1 MVYNRRKSVK
11 RFILFNSPIFWDSAK
26 ENEQYLPPLG
36 LGYIATYLEK
46 AGINVEIIDCVKGK
60 KSVSEIIGI
69 INKTQPDYIGI
80 NIFTQNYEIVKHIIE
95 NIEANCICFI
105 GGQAVKSIYQE
116 LLQWNV
122 KNRLN
127 IIIGEG
133 EFIIPQLVIGN
144 CTQTPEEQKDQ
155 KYVYRVNVNSPYF
168 PKDISDLYLNRK
180 HLGNEIIVNHYGEK
194 EISIITSRG
203 CMFDCAFCGGAK
215 SLNKDISIRTRTEE
229 SVIQEIS
236 EALLAYPNIKSVRI
250 LDDLFLRNKK
260 SIDIANNIFSQFS
273 QLSWRGMAHVLSLNG
288 EIGKI
293 KELKKGKCRELF
305 IGIES
310 GSETIRKRINKLGD
324 VGSILSVSREILQN
338 GIDLK
343 GYFIYGFPKETK
355 EDFQKTYELAIKL
368 KNISLNLPGTFR
380 TSVFQFR
387 PYHGTQLYNEILK
400 DGGIIHG
407 CKFNESINCFEKR
420 SQFNFDSGN
429 YSMESDEVLNDYII
443 RTQGLAEEK

>member
-1 MVYNRRKSVK
+1 MK
-11 RFILFNSPIFWDSAK
+11 RFILFNSPIFWDSTQ

-46 AGINVEIIDCVKGK
+46 AGINVEIIDCVKGR
-60 KSVSEIIGI
+60 KSVSEIISI
-69 INKTQPDYIGI
+69 INKTQPDYMGV

-95 NIEANCICFI
+95 NIEADCVCFI

-133 EFIIPQLVIGN
+133 EFIIPQLVMGN
-144 CTQTPEEQKDQ
+144 CIQRPEEQEGQ
-155 KYVYRVNVNSPYF
+155 KYVYRVNVDSPYF
-168 PKDISDLYLNRK
+168 PDDISDLYLNRK
-180 HLGNEIIVNHYGEK
+180 YLGNEIIVNHYGEK
-194 EISIITSRG
+194 EIAIITSRG
-203 CMFDCAFCGGAK
+203 CAFDCAFCGGAK
-215 SLNKDISIRTRTEE
+215 SLNRDVTTRIRTEE
-229 SVIQEIS
+229 SVIQEIGD
-236 EALLAYPNIKSVRI
+236 ALLVYPDIKSVRI
-250 LDDLFLRNKK
+250 LDDLFLRNSR
-260 SIDIANNIFSQFS
+260 SIDMANDIFSQFS
-273 QLSWRGMAHVLSLNG
+273 QLSWRGMAHVLSLSG
-288 EIGKI
+288 AMDKV
-293 KELKKGKCRELF
+293 KELRKGKCRELF

-310 GSETIRKRINKLGD
+310 GSETIRKRINKLGNIEN
-324 VGSILSVSREILQN
+324 ILSVSREILQN

-355 EDFQKTYELAIKL
+355 EDFQKTYELAVKIKEIS
-368 KNISLNLPGTFR
+368 KNSPGTFR

-407 CKFNESINCFEKR
+407 CKFNDIISRFERR
-420 SQFNFDSGN
+420 SQFNFDFGN
-429 YSMESDEVLNDYII
+429 YSMESDEVLNEYII
-443 RTQGLAEEK
+443 KTQGLTEEK

>member
-1 MVYNRRKSVK
+1 MKS
-11 RFILFNSPIFWDSAK
+11 FILFNSPIFWDSTN
-26 ENEQYLPPLG
+26 ENEQYLSPLG

-46 AGINVEIIDCVKGK
+46 AGINVEVIDCVKGK
-60 KSVSEIIGI
+60 KSVSEIISI
-69 INKTQPDYIGI
+69 INKAQPDYIGI

-95 NIEANCICFI
+95 NIEVNCVCFI

-116 LLQWNV
+116 ILQWNV

-144 CTQTPEEQKDQ
+144 CVQTPEEQKDQ
-155 KYVYRVNVNSPYF
+155 KYIYRVNKYSPYF
-168 PKDISDLYLNRK
+168 PKDISDLYLDRK
-180 HLGNEIIVNHYGEK
+180 YLGNEIIVNHYGEK
-194 EISIITSRG
+194 EIAIITSRG
-203 CMFDCAFCGGAK
+203 CTFDCAFCGGAK
-215 SLNKDISIRTRTEE
+215 SLNRDVTLRIRTEE
-229 SVIQEIS
+229 SVIHEIR
-236 EALLAYPNIKSVRI
+236 EALLAYPDIKSVRI
-250 LDDLFLRNKK
+250 LDDLFLRNGK
-260 SIDIANNIFSQFS
+260 SIDIANNIFSQFPE
-273 QLSWRGMAHVLSLNG
+273 LSWRGMVHVLSLSVA
-288 EIGKI
+288 IDKV
-293 KELKKGKCRELF
+293 KELRTGKCRELF

-324 VGSILSVSREILQN
+324 MASIFNVSREILQN

-355 EDFQKTYELAIKL
+355 EDFQKTYELASKL
-368 KNISLNLPGTFR
+368 KDISLNLPGTFR

-407 CKFNESINCFEKR
+407 CEFNDSISRFEGR
-420 SQFNFDSGN
+420 SQFNFEFGN

-443 RTQGLAEEK
+443 KTQELTEGK